1 MIVVRFKATC
11 RPDRADAALAAFQA
25 VVAPSR
31 NVAGVLEFDIG
42 RDLTDPH
49 TVIAT
54 EVFEDDAARE
64 RQESLPE
71 VATVMSVLPDCLAA
85 PPEATVYEVTRSY
98 EPSVA

>member
-11 RPDRADAALAAFQA
+11 RPDRADEAVAAFQA

-31 NVAGVLEFDIG
+31 TIDGVVDFDIG
-42 RDLTDPH
+42 RDVTDPH

-54 EVFEDDAARE
+54 EVFEDEAARE

-71 VATVMSVLPDCLAA
+71 VATVMSILPDCLAA

-98 EPSVA
+98 EPSLG